1 MFTGIIATTGVVKAI
16 ETKSNLIHIDVN
28 TGILAKDIRRGDS
41 VSISGTCLT
50 AESKKGNVV
59 RFDMMK
65 ETLESTTLGS
75 LKLGDEV
82 NLELALTPVSRMG
95 GHYVT
100 GHVDEVGT
108 IQKIAKSPNWVAFTI
123 RISKK
128 NQKYLAPKG
137 SITVD
142 GISLTIGKVNK
153 GSFDIYL
160 IPLTL
165 ELTTLSTKS
174 VGSKVNLEMDI
185 LAKYVVK

>member
-16 ETKSNLIHIDVN
+16 ETKSNMIHIDVN
-28 TGILAKDIRRGDS
+28 TGILARDIRRGDS
-41 VSISGTCLT
+41 VSISGACLT

-82 NLELALTPVSRMG
+82 NLELALTPISRMG

-108 IQKIAKSPNWVAFTI
+108 IQKITKSSNWVAFTI

-165 ELTTLSTKS
+165 ELTTLSTKF